1 MQLNTTKEACDN
13 DVRRLNRFM
22 FEFSSA
28 AIAPH
33 MVHESLGEL
42 IAVLLHP
49 PLRDGGISNGIGYS
63 FYYI

>member
-1 MQLNTTKEACDN
+1 MQLKTTKEACDN
-13 DVRRLNRFM
+13 DIRRLNRFM

-28 AIAPH
+28 AEATH
-33 MVHESLGEL
+33 MVHQPLGEL

-49 PLRDGGISNGIGYS
+49 PLRDGGVANGIGYS